1 MAENRP
7 DSQPPRLDPLV
18 AGPPRFGPGARTLI
32 VAGMVGAC
40 AMGAGAGTWARPD
53 LSDLK
58 QAEVEDKAPRATPAH
73 ARPVLQIVDADLMP
87 PPSERLE
94 VLPAWI
100 DVPIPT
106 VVEPGPLR
114 KVVLEE
120 PPPKAPLTE
129 PARPVKARLE
139 KHKAKI
145 EPRSETRKTE
155 RSKAEKAQPEPKL
168 VKAKAER
175 AKDDRA
181 KDEEAK
187 PERPR
192 GEKAKLDR
200 TTPEKP
206 KLRKAKAEKAQSDKP
221 KLLKAKGEKPEKTKA
236 EISRKTVAD
245 RTEEPRL
252 IKAKVEKPAPKRI
265 AKTKADAPAKIETSA
280 PSKLRQA
287 IAKLKPVSKPKD
299 TLVAASPA
307 KPNKVEK
314 VQQELAE
321 LSALPV
327 EKPKPMVAA
336 RARPEPK
343 SAPEKPRCHAG
354 SRAEALLCENPQLA
368 AADRRLA
375 RAYREAAEA
384 GAPEWRLR
392 RQQNRW
398 LAARER
404 AAEEAPWAV
413 AEVYDA
419 RIAEL
424 EDEAA
429 LARERF

>member
-7 DSQPPRLDPLV
+7 DTQPTRLDPLV

-40 AMGAGAGTWARPD
+40 AMGAVAGTWARPD

-58 QAEVEDKAPRATPAH
+58 QAKVEDKAPRATPAQ

-94 VLPAWI
+94 VLPAWV
-100 DVPIPT
+100 DVPIPAAE
-106 VVEPGPLR
+106 EPGPLR

-120 PPPKAPLTE
+120 PPPKTPLTE
-129 PARPVKARLE
+129 PARPVKAKME
-139 KHKAKI
+139 KPKAKI

-155 RSKAEKAQPEPKL
+155 KSKAEKAQSEPKL
-168 VKAKAER
+168 VKVKA
-175 AKDDRA
+175 DRA
-181 KDEEAK
+181 KS
-187 PERPR
+187 ERSR
-192 GEKAKLDR
+192 REKAKLDR

-206 KLRKAKAEKAQSDKP
+206 KL
-221 KLLKAKGEKPEKTKA
+221 LKAKREKPEKTKP
-236 EISRKTVAD
+236 EISRKKAAD

-252 IKAKVEKPAPKRI
+252 IEAKVEKPAPKRT
-265 AKTKADAPAKIETSA
+265 AKTKADAPAKIETPA
-280 PSKLRQA
+280 PTRLRQA
-287 IAKLKPVSKPKD
+287 IAKLKPAARPKD
-299 TLVAASPA
+299 IVVAASPV

-314 VQQELAE
+314 VQKELAE

-336 RARPEPK
+336 QAKPKPK

-354 SRAEALLCENPQLA
+354 SRAEALICENPQLA